1 MPLCPNC
8 ASQQPD
14 GAAFC
19 DECGAKLDDT
29 PPIGAPPVPSVS
41 QQAPTIV
48 AGMATC
54 PVCGTRT
61 TPGESF
67 CDNCGAALG
76 LGYPTGSPTPAAVAE
91 PPAGLTCSHCGAQLE
106 PGSNFCDMCGAPV
119 KTAVPASAPLPPAST
134 APSSHPEQ
142 VQTSPSFPE
151 PRYDPAPTPSSSAAP
166 GPSPTAVYP
175 PATAIQGH
183 LTIQGTSAA
192 VPFPPGRTEV
202 IVGREDPISNVFP
215 DIDLTEYGGDEGG
228 VSRQHARIFI
238 QGSQI
243 LIEDLNST
251 NYTYVNQHRLTP
263 GQPHPLS
270 DGDELRLGRVKLIY
284 RL

>member
-1 MPLCPNC
+1 MPLCQNC

-19 DECGAKLDDT
+19 DECGAKLEDT
-29 PPIGAPPVPSVS
+29 PPTAAPPVPPAS
-41 QQAPTIV
+41 QQAPTVV
-48 AGMATC
+48 AGMVIC
-54 PVCGTRT
+54 PVCGTRVT
-61 TPGESF
+61 AGESF

-76 LGYPTGSPTPAAVAE
+76 RPAGSPTQAAVPE
-91 PPAGLTCSHCGAQLE
+91 PPAGLACSRCGAQLE

-119 KTAVPASAPLPPAST
+119 RPAVPASAPTSPAST
-134 APSSHPEQ
+134 TPSSHPER
-142 VQTSPSFPE
+142 VQTSLSSPE
-151 PRYDPAPTPSSSAAP
+151 PRYDPAPTPSPSAAP
-166 GPSPTAVYP
+166 GPSPTVVY
-175 PATAIQGH
+175 ASGAAIPGY
-183 LTIQGTSAA
+183 LTIQGTSTT

-215 DIDLTEYGGDEGG
+215 DIDLTDHGGDEGG
-228 VSRQHARIFI
+228 VSRQHARVSI

-263 GQPHPLS
+263 GQPHPLG
-270 DGDELRLGRVKLIY
+270 DGDELRFGRVKLIY

>member
-29 PPIGAPPVPSVS
+29 PPTAAPPVPSAS
-41 QQAPTIV
+41 QQAPTVV

-54 PVCGTRT
+54 PVCGTRVT
-61 TPGESF
+61 AGESF

-76 LGYPTGSPTPAAVAE
+76 YPAGSPTQAAHPE
-91 PPAGLTCSHCGAQLE
+91 PPAGLACSHCGAQLE

-119 KTAVPASAPLPPAST
+119 NTAASASAPISPASAT
-134 APSSHPEQ
+134 PSSHPEQ
-142 VQTSPSFPE
+142 VQTSPS
-151 PRYDPAPTPSSSAAP
+151 AAP
-166 GPSPTAVYP
+166 GPSPMVVY
-175 PATAIQGH
+175 ASGVAIQGH
-183 LTIQGTSAA
+183 LTIQGTSAT
-192 VPFPPGRTEV
+192 VPFPPGRTEI

-215 DIDLTEYGGDEGG
+215 DIDLTDHGGDEGG
-228 VSRQHARIFI
+228 VSRQHARIFV

-243 LIEDLNST
+243 LVEDLNST
-251 NYTYVNQHRLTP
+251 NFTYVNQHRLTP

-270 DGDELRLGRVKLIY
+270 DGDELRFGRVKLIY
-284 RL
+284 WL